1 MRCPL
6 EFDHSGELIVGY
18 GARTLD
24 PDTAAEFERHMHC
37 CAECREV
44 ADAQKAVW
52 AALDDADAPELGVSP
67 DFDQRLFRRIQETEN
82 RGWWWRRLVPA
93 AACAGLA
100 LAAAFLLRQ
109 SDPALAHHAPAPPA
123 LQIEQVEHAL
133 DDMDM
138 LNQLGAAITPVQA
151 SPSTRM

>member
-24 PDTAAEFERHMHC
+24 PATAAAFEWHIES
-37 CAECREV
+37 CAECRQM
-44 ADAQKAVW
+44 AAAQRAVW
-52 AALDDADAPELGVSP
+52 AALDESEWPEVPISR
-67 DFDQRLFRRIQETEN
+67 DFDQRLFRRIQEAEN

-100 LAAAFLLRQ
+100 IAAMFLLRQ
-109 SDPALAHHAPAPPA
+109 PDPALAPQASPQPA

-138 LNQLGAAITPVQA
+138 LNQLGAAIVPEPA
-151 SPSTRM
+151 GSATRM